1 VTRHAGYV
9 RTLLVEI
16 EADGAVSQRRLAQR
30 LGIALG
36 LTNLLLRRI
45 TARGW
50 VKVVHMRPNRVRYL
64 LTPSGLAAKARLTR
78 KYLTTTLQFYAT
90 ARERVRERF
99 AELSAELD
107 AAGSSKRIVFYGAGE
122 VAEIGYVSLQET
134 DLQLTGVID
143 SHRTKPFFGV
153 PVYPPERMQAMRTDG
168 HPFDRLV
175 VMSFET
181 GALPKALAKLGVS
194 ADEVFWI

>member
-107 AAGSSKRIVFYGAGE
+107 LAGSSKRIVFYGAGE

>member
-16 EADGAVSQRRLAQR
+16 EADSALSQRRLAQR

-50 VKVVHMRPNRVRYL
+50 VKVVHMQPNRVRYL
-64 LTPSGLAAKARLTR
+64 VTPSGIAAKARLTR

-143 SHRTKPFFGV
+143 SSRTKPFFGV
-153 PVYPPERMQAMRTDG
+153 PVYPPERIEAMLTEG
-168 HPFDRLV
+168 YSFDRLV
-175 VMSFET
+175 VMSFQAA
-181 GALPKALAKLGVS
+181 GIPKGLAKLGLS
-194 ADEVFWI
+194 AEQIFWI

>member
-1 VTRHAGYV
+1 MTRHAGYV